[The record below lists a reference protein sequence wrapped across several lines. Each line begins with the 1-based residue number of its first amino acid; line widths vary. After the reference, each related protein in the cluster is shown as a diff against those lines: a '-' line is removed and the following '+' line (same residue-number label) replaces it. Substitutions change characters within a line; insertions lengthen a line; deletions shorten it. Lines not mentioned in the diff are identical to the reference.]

1 MDATKDSMVRRVR
14 FASRRGWGP
23 QMLVA
28 LFLSVACSLG
38 AADQPNLVLIFV
50 DDLGYADIGAFGSK
64 LHRTPNLDRMAAEG
78 RKLTSF
84 YVTANVC
91 TPSRSSLMTGS
102 YPRRVGLDENEKGQ
116 WVLFPVNQEGLHP
129 EEITVAEVLGDAG
142 YSTACV
148 GKWHLGDQPQFLPTR
163 HGFDSYFGI
172 PYSNDMGHDSR
183 EPPYRYPPL
192 PLLRMEEVIETEPD
206 QRYITQRYTE
216 EALDFI
222 DQNRDGPFFLYLAHS
237 MPHWPQYA
245 SENFAGKSRNGKWGD
260 AVEEIDWSTGQILNK
275 LRDLG
280 IDDNTLVI
288 FTSDNGGA
296 TGHGASNSPL
306 RGGKG
311 TTWEGGH
318 RVCFL
323 ARWPGRIPA
332 GSTND
337 QLAVSF
343 DILPTFAALAGAE
356 MSSDRVIDGKD
367 IRPLLL
373 GPETEPTPHLA
384 YYYYFMTHLNA
395 VRSGRWK
402 LHVAR
407 KGGRYP
413 NYERNPVL
421 ELYDLHSDIGETRN
435 VAEDYPQVVERLQAL
450 LELARIDL
458 GDGTRPG
465 KNVRPPGLAEAAV
478 ALTPA
483 R

>member
-1 MDATKDSMVRRVR
+1 MA
-14 FASRRGWGP
+14 
-23 QMLVA
+23 
-28 LFLSVACSLG
+28 
-38 AADQPNLVLIFV
+38 AADQPNFVVIFV
-50 DDLGYADIGAFGSK
+50 DDLGYADIGAFGST
-64 LHRTPNLDRMAAEG
+64 LHRTPHLDRMAEEG

-84 YVTANVC
+84 YVSANVC

-129 EEITVAEVLGDAG
+129 SEVTIAEVLKGAG
-142 YSTACV
+142 YKTACV
-148 GKWHLGDQPQFLPTR
+148 GKWHLGDQPEFLPTR

-183 EPPYRYPPL
+183 RQPYRYPPL
-192 PLLRMEEVIETEPD
+192 PLLRMEEVIESEPD
-206 QRYITQRYTE
+206 QRYITQRYTQ
-216 EALDFI
+216 EAMEFI
-222 DQNRDGPFFLYLAHS
+222 ERSKDGPFFLYLAHT

-245 SENFAGKSRNGKWGD
+245 SERFAGKSRNGKWGD
-260 AVEEIDWSTGQILNK
+260 TVEEIDWSTGQILAK
-275 LRDLG
+275 IRELG
-280 IDDNTLVI
+280 IDDDTLVI

-296 TGHGASNSPL
+296 TRHGASNAPL

-323 ARWPGRIPA
+323 ARWPGRVPP
-332 GSTND
+332 GSTSD

-343 DILPTFAALAGAE
+343 DILPTFAALAGADTP
-356 MSSDRVIDGKD
+356 SDRVIDGKD

-373 GPETEPTPHLA
+373 GPPSEPTPHLA

-407 KGGRYP
+407 MGGRYP
-413 NYERNPVL
+413 DYEPNPVL
-421 ELYDLHSDIGETRN
+421 ELYDLHADIGETRD
-435 VAEDYPQVVERLQAL
+435 VSEEFPQVVKRLQAL
-450 LELARIDL
+450 AELARADL
-458 GDGTRPG
+458 GDGKRPG
-465 KNVRPPGLAEAAV
+465 RNVRPAGLAASAV
-478 ALTPA
+478 ALTPGQ
-483 R
+483 

>member
-1 MDATKDSMVRRVR
+1 MPRLLLVLLMCLSTAV
-14 FASRRGWGP
+14 AS
-23 QMLVA
+23 A
-28 LFLSVACSLG
+28 EK
-38 AADQPNLVLIFV
+38 PNLILIFV
-50 DDLGYADIGAFGSK
+50 DDLGYADIGPFGSK
-64 LHRTPNLDRMAAEG
+64 LHRTPHLDRMASEG

-116 WVLFPVNQEGLHP
+116 WVLFPGNQEGLNP
-129 EEITVAEVLGDAG
+129 DEVTMAEVLKTAG
-142 YSTACV
+142 YKTACV

-183 EPPYRYPPL
+183 KQPYRYPPL
-192 PLLRMEEVIETEPD
+192 PLLRMEEVIEDEPD
-206 QRYITQRYTE
+206 QRYVTKRYTE

-222 DQNRDGPFFLYLAHS
+222 ERSRDGPFFLYLAHT

-245 SENFAGKSRNGKWGD
+245 SEEFAGKSRNGKWGD
-260 AVEEIDWSTGQILNK
+260 TVEEIDWSTGQILEK
-275 LRDLG
+275 LEELG
-280 IDDNTLVI
+280 IDERTLVV

-296 TGHGASNSPL
+296 TRHGASNAPL

-332 GSTND
+332 GTASD
-337 QLAVSF
+337 EMAISF
-343 DILPTFAALAGAE
+343 DLLPTFAALASAE
-356 MSSDRVIDGKD
+356 MPRDRIIDGKD
-367 IRPLLL
+367 IRQLLL
-373 GPETEPTPHLA
+373 SEDSVPTPHVT

-407 KGGRYP
+407 MGGRYP
-413 NYERNPVL
+413 DYEPNPVL
-421 ELYDLHSDIGETRN
+421 ELYDLISDIGESKN
-435 VAEDYPQVVERLQAL
+435 VASANPQVVERLKAL
-450 LELARIDL
+450 ADVARSDL
-458 GDGTRPG
+458 GDGKRAGT
-465 KNVRPPGLAEAAV
+465 NVRPPGLVPQAV
-478 ALTPA
+478 TLTSN
-483 R
+483 